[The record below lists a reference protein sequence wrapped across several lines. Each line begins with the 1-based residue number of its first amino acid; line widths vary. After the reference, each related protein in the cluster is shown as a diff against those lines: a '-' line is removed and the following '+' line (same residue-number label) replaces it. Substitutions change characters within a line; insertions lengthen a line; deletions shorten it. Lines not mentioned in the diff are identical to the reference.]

1 MDQSTAGVTLLSG
14 FVFDVLAE
22 YQGVRKMCGPA
33 FELAA
38 GLDTS
43 RNDEWCSIDIYNGV
57 CAWIEQNVGASSVR
71 RAGTAIGTRVFES
84 IVARKG
90 GIGSDPLLLM
100 KGLQLLATQVI
111 RDPLGRGWE
120 VTAREPKVIEM
131 RRTQTFNCI
140 LQEGMLLAL
149 LERTGVLMPSV
160 RHVRCTR
167 QGDEFCDYELRW
179 LRDRRPQLT

>member
-1 MDQSTAGVTLLSG
+1 MNTSTAGVTLLTG

-38 GLDTS
+38 GLNIS
-43 RNDEWCSIDIYNGV
+43 RHDDWCSIDIYNGV
-57 CAWIEQNVGASSVR
+57 CAWVEDNVGSTSVR
-71 RAGTAIGTRVFES
+71 RAGVAIGERAFETM
-84 IVARKG
+84 VARKVPT
-90 GIGSDPLLLM
+90 SDPLAMM
-100 KGLQLLATQVI
+100 KALQLLATQVI
-111 RDPLGRGWE
+111 RDPYKRGWE
-120 VTAREPKVIEM
+120 VTQQQPRHIQM

-149 LERTGVLMPSV
+149 LERTRVLMPSV

-167 QGDEFCDYELRW
+167 QGDEFCDYEIRW
-179 LRDRRPQLT
+179 LRDARA